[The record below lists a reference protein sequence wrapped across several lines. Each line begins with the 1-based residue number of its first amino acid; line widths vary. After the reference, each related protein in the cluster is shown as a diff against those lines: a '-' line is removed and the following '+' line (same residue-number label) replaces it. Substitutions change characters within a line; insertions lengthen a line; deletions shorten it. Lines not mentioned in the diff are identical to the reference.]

1 MKTAA
6 LKLNSTQK
14 FIEIIDVYEDILIL
28 SSGNATLIIEVQ
40 ATNFDLLS
48 QAEQNAKIYAYS
60 SLLNSLSFPIQ
71 IVVRSRQ
78 LDISSYINL
87 LDQEQTKTPNEA
99 LSKQI
104 GLYKKFV
111 TELVKKNTVLD
122 KKFYIAIPYS
132 SLEKGLLGAKQAVGA
147 DSIKNLEIQAK
158 SALHSKADALHNQL
172 SRIGLKSKTLVREDL
187 LKLFY
192 EIYNDASIHQSHVAH
207 DKANPMVKG
216 DKNAVSKK

>member
-1 MKTAA
+1 MKKPA

-28 SSGNATLIIEVQ
+28 TSGNASLIIEVQ

-48 QAEQNAKIYAYS
+48 QDEQNAKIYAYS

-87 LDQEQTKTPNEA
+87 LAEEEAKTQNQA
-99 LSKQI
+99 LRKQI
-104 GLYKKFV
+104 SLYKKFV

-122 KKFYIAIPYS
+122 KKFYVVIPYS
-132 SLEKGLLGAKQAVGA
+132 SLEKGVFGAKQAVGG
-147 DSIKNLEIQAK
+147 DSIKNLEVQAK
-158 SALHSKADALHNQL
+158 AALHSKAESMHTQL
-172 SRIGLKSKTLVREDL
+172 SRIGLKSKTLEREDL

-192 EIYNDASIHQSHVAH
+192 ELYNDSSVHQSHMAH
-207 DKANPMVKG
+207 GKTGIVKG
-216 DKNAVSKK
+216 DASAVQKK